1 MFQYNNN
8 NNNNNNTNN
17 KKMNT
22 TVLESKVR
30 YVQNQLN

>member
-1 MFQYNNN
+1 MFQY